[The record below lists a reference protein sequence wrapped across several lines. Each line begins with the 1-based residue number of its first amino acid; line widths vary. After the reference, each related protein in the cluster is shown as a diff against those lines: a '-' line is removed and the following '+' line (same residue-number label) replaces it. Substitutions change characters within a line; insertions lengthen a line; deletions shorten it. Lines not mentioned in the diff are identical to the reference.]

1 MALNRQ
7 REKRAKVATKTLLST
22 TAISALYMTMM
33 PKRKETTTA
42 IVAVSATQAAK
53 WPELLLHC
61 IVSMNE
67 LLHGTVAGKA
77 QRLKKALCHTAL
89 LSHVSLTRT
98 QCLPAAA
105 EGAKLSTMTPASYLG

>member
-42 IVAVSATQAAK
+42 IVAVSATQAV
-53 WPELLLHC
+53 P
-61 IVSMNE
+61 ITTF
-67 LLHGTVAGKA
+67 TVTLVRPAILRDVLITSA
-77 QRLKKALCHTAL
+77 SRVRL
-89 LSHVSLTRT
+89 RT
-98 QCLPAAA
+98 SVPFANKIFSNPRRAH
-105 EGAKLSTMTPASYLG
+105 